1 MTNTQFQPIQKTQ
14 SLITGAI
21 ASNGSFTD
29 KSGKEVKY
37 DSIKF
42 YVQMSLT
49 KGKGFATVE
58 YKLKNRSH
66 DFEKIFGNIELPAV
80 AEISS
85 IEQTDGKG
93 STIKE
98 ITDIAFIKKGVANVQ

>member
-14 SLITGAI
+14 ALITGAI
-21 ASNGSFTD
+21 SSNGTFTD
-29 KSGKEVKY
+29 NQGKDVKY

-42 YVQMSLT
+42 YVQMPLA
-49 KGKGFATVE
+49 KGKGFATAE

-66 DFEKIFGNIELPAV
+66 DFDKIFGKVELPAV

-85 IEQTDGKG
+85 IETVDGKG
-93 STIKE
+93 KPIKE
-98 ITDIAFIKKGVANVQ
+98 IVDIVLVKPQVTV